1 MRNALIHRVAFY
13 VRANQITREIHTKDV
28 LILTNVQLSNNH
40 VLRLLSAKMQIP
52 ATIVGVRK
60 AMLLG
65 QIQKLLVNKS
75 TWIFCVRV
83 TSTAQQMPSAL
94 KVNASVKMALNH
106 RALSVWISMNVARIR
121 IFVAKMQIAV
131 SIAFFSFKLYID
143 HLAFVFQLIF
153 YLL

>member
-1 MRNALIHRVAFY
+1 MVKMRNALIHRVAFY

-75 TWIFCVRV
+75 T
-83 TSTAQQMPSAL
+83 
-94 KVNASVKMALNH
+94 
-106 RALSVWISMNVARIR
+106 
-121 IFVAKMQIAV
+121 
-131 SIAFFSFKLYID
+131 
-143 HLAFVFQLIF
+143 
-153 YLL
+153 